1 MSLFG
6 INKVQTGDYP
16 MDQEKYNSVEGEAL
30 FLRAYYHMKLL
41 LNWEKIIIRDEYLTS
56 EEQTHKALS
65 TREAG
70 WEFVCSELSAAGK
83 ILPLTRPSLQAGRV
97 TSGCCLCLSRL
108 GLLDAGLRTTG
119 EENGV
124 SH

>member
-1 MSLFG
+1 MNCYNGINYTNNVLFG
-6 INKVQTGDYP
+6 INKVQTGDHP
-16 MDQEKYNSVEGEAL
+16 MDQKKYNSVEGEAL

-70 WEFVCSELSAAGK
+70 WEFVCWNY
-83 ILPLTRPSLQAGRV
+83 Q
-97 TSGCCLCLSRL
+97 RL
-108 GLLDAGLRTTG
+108 
-119 EENGV
+119 V
-124 SH
+124 KYYP

>member
-1 MSLFG
+1 
-6 INKVQTGDYP
+6 
-16 MDQEKYNSVEGEAL
+16 
-30 FLRAYYHMKLL
+30 MKLL

-83 ILPLTRPSLQAGRV
+83 IVALNPSFSTSRPRDKW
-97 TSGCCLCLSRL
+97 CCLCLSRL
-108 GLLDAGLRTTG
+108 GPT
-119 EENGV
+119 
-124 SH
+124 